1 MDKRQLQIF
10 RQVAINYSF
19 TRAAE
24 QLHMAQPAVS
34 IAVAKLEAELA
45 VKLLNRVDKKVSLT
59 DAGRAL
65 LVRADRILDEFE
77 QASNEIRDLQ
87 VLNSGEV
94 RFDTP
99 AMLGSYY
106 FPEKLALFRQAYPNI
121 QFQITAEGT
130 RRSEQM
136 LLNGETD
143 MAIVNMVGRSQAIE
157 SHHLV
162 KEEVVLCVAK
172 NHVLAQSLSLSLK
185 DLQQQDF
192 IVYHQGYHLR
202 QIFQRLAREAM
213 MKPNIVL
220 ETDLLRLMVSML
232 SQGLG
237 MGLCLRRLVDAEPSL
252 VAIPFDTPEYIEMG
266 IGWKRGSYLSRANRV
281 FVEFLLNQP
290 GAVS

>member
-10 RQVAINYSF
+10 RQVAINQSF

-34 IAVAKLEAELA
+34 IAVAKLETELA
-45 VKLLNRVDKKVSLT
+45 VKLLNRIDRKVSLT

-65 LVRADRILDEFE
+65 LVRADKILDEFE
-77 QASNEIRDLQ
+77 QATNEIRDLQ

-143 MAIVNMVGRSQAIE
+143 MAIVNMAGRSEAIE
-157 SHHLV
+157 SHQLV

-172 NHVLAQSLSLSLK
+172 NHVLAQSPSLRLI

-202 QIFQRLAREAM
+202 QIFQRLAGEAM

-237 MGLCLRRLVDAEPSL
+237 VGLCLRRLVDAEPSL
-252 VAIPFDTPEYIEMG
+252 IAIPFDTPEYIEMG
-266 IGWKRGSYLSRANRV
+266 IGWKRGSYLSRANRT

-290 GAVS
+290 EVVS